1 MICDVCP
8 RRCSIEEGK
17 NGFCK
22 GRGNREGRN
31 VSLSY
36 GKLTSIALDP
46 IEKKPLARFHPGSR
60 VLSVGTF
67 GCNMDC
73 PFCQNYSI
81 ASASEDDVR
90 TRYLSPEEL
99 AGMAEE
105 LTEEGNIGLA
115 FTYNEPMIGYEY
127 VRDASLQSKKRGMKN
142 VVVTNGCVLPKILE
156 EVLPLAD
163 AFNIDLKSF
172 SEETYRK
179 LGGDLGTVQNFI
191 KKAAERSHV
200 EITTLIV
207 PGMNDTEEEM
217 KALSGW
223 ISSVD
228 RSIPLHITRF
238 FPRRRMYD
246 RVPTD
251 LDLLRRLSAAAEK
264 NLDDVLIGNV

>member
-8 RRCSIEEGK
+8 RRCSIAEGK

-22 GRGNREGRN
+22 ARGNRGERN

-36 GKLTSIALDP
+36 GRLTSIALDP

-60 VLSVGTF
+60 VLSVGSF

-81 ASASEDDVR
+81 ASAFEDEVR
-90 TRYLSPEEL
+90 TRCLSPQEL

-105 LTEEGNIGLA
+105 LREEGNIGIA

-127 VRDASLQSKKRGMKN
+127 VRDASLEAKKRGMKN
-142 VVVTNGCVLPKILE
+142 VVVTNGCVLPHILE
-156 EVLPLAD
+156 DVLPSVD

-172 SEETYRK
+172 SEETYRM
-179 LGGDLGTVQNFI
+179 LGGDLSTVQNFI

-207 PGMNDTEEEM
+207 PGMNDREEEIN
-217 KALSGW
+217 ALSGW
-223 ISSVD
+223 LRSVD

-238 FPRRRMYD
+238 FPRRKMSD
-246 RVPTD
+246 RRPTD
-251 LDLLRRLSAAAEK
+251 VDLLRRLCAAAEK

>member
-8 RRCSIEEGK
+8 RRCNIEEGK
-17 NGFCK
+17 KGSCK
-22 GRGNREGRN
+22 ARGKRGNRI

-36 GKLTSIALDP
+36 AKLTSIALDP

-60 VLSVGTF
+60 ILSVGSF

-73 PFCQNYSI
+73 PFCQNCSI

-90 TRYLSPEEL
+90 TRRVSPEEL
-99 AGMAEE
+99 ALMAEE
-105 LTEEGNIGLA
+105 LKEDGNIGLA

-127 VRDASLQSKKRGMKN
+127 VRDASLEAKKRELKN
-142 VVVTNGCVLPKILE
+142 VVVTNGCVMPHILE
-156 EVLPLAD
+156 EVLPSVD

-179 LGGDLGTVQNFI
+179 LGGDLGTVKNFI
-191 KKAAERSHV
+191 KRAAERSHV

-207 PGMNDTEEEM
+207 PGMNDSEEEIE
-217 KALSGW
+217 ALSAW

-238 FPRRRMYD
+238 FPRRRMSD
-246 RVPTD
+246 RMPTD
-251 LDLLRRLSAAAEK
+251 ISLLKRLCSTAEK
-264 NLDDVLIGNV
+264 HLDDVLIGNV